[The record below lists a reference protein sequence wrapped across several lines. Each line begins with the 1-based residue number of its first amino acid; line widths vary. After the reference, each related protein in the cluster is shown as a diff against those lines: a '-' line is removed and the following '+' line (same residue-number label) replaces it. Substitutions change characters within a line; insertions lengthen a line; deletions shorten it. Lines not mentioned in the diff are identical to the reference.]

1 MLYRLIVSTFR
12 SLVACNALKE
22 TVVLFNIVVETMIY
36 LFIFIF
42 FVRILW
48 WIENCEKIVM
58 NWIKK
63 QQHLFK
69 TEIFCN
75 IINVFSVTF
84 KQFNASLL
92 NKGFPLFSYWRQTF

>member
-42 FVRILW
+42 LSGFFDEL
-48 WIENCEKIVM
+48 KIV
-58 NWIKK
+58 KK
-63 QQHLFK
+63 L
-69 TEIFCN
+69 
-75 IINVFSVTF
+75 
-84 KQFNASLL
+84 
-92 NKGFPLFSYWRQTF
+92 